1 LDEVKGV
8 YRDYLA
14 TRDRQPFAM
23 DGIVVKVDDLE
34 LRRRLGEGA
43 RAPFWAAAWK
53 FPPATAETEVR
64 AIHWQVGRTGRRTPV
79 AEVVPLL
86 LGGVRVSRISL
97 HNASE
102 LARLDIAAGDR
113 VVVGLIGDVIPQV
126 LAVVERVSRADTPSA
141 VPAKLPVA
149 AIDACLR
156 NGPGCTEQ
164 FLARLVHFVSK
175 SGLNSA
181 GFGRGRLRMLIEA
194 GLVDEL
200 PSLFRLQEEAVAAVP
215 GFGDI
220 TARKLTDALRAVD
233 RSDHFRLVVAIG
245 IPGVGKATAGR
256 LAKYFTSLGTLLEA
270 KEEQVSVM
278 PGSDRKAVQTVRRFF
293 QSPGGRELLIKFRE
307 LGMLRK

>member
-1 LDEVKGV
+1 D
-8 YRDYLA
+8 
-14 TRDRQPFAM
+14 
-23 DGIVVKVDDLE
+23 

-79 AEVVPLL
+79 AEVVPVL
-86 LGGVRVSRISL
+86 LGGVRISRISL
-97 HNASE
+97 HNAAE
-102 LARLDIAAGDR
+102 LERLDIAEGDH

-126 LAVVERVSRADTPSA
+126 LAVVGRVSREDTADA
-141 VPAKLPVA
+141 VPTKLPAA

-156 NGPGCTEQ
+156 DGPGCTEQ

-175 SGLNSA
+175 PGMNIA

-194 GLVDEL
+194 GLVHDL
-200 PSLFRLQEEAVAAVP
+200 TSIFRLQEEAIAAVP

-220 TARKLTDALRAVD
+220 TARKLTGAIRAVD

-245 IPGVGKATAGR
+245 IPGVGKAGAGR
-256 LAKYFTSLGTLLEA
+256 LAKQFTSLDTLLEA
-270 KEEQVSVM
+270 KDEQLNVM
-278 PGSDRKAVQTVRRFF
+278 PGKDRKTAKTVRNFF
-293 QSPGGRELLIKFRE
+293 QSSGGRELLEKFRG
-307 LGMLRK
+307 LGMLRN